1 MSIYF
6 YGCVSLD
13 GYLAD
18 ANNRLDWLHQTGAP
32 EETNYAEFYSQ
43 MDMMIMGKKTY
54 DEIVGIAGIE
64 SLYAPTQNYVFTH
77 EKELALKS
85 FQQVEGDVA
94 DFVRQLPADKNVWIV
109 GGNSILAPLLNENMV
124 DKLYVQVAPVL
135 LGKGIPLFTQDEDV
149 KRFKLVGLHQYGQFA
164 EMVFEK

>member
-1 MSIYF
+1 M
-6 YGCVSLD
+6 D

-43 MDMMIMGKKTY
+43 MDISIMGKKTY
-54 DEIVGIAGIE
+54 DEIVDIAGIE
-64 SLYAPTQNYVFTH
+64 SLYATTQNYVFTH
-77 EKELALKS
+77 GKELALKS
-85 FQQVEGDVA
+85 FQQVQGDVVE
-94 DFVRQLPADKNVWIV
+94 FVRQLPADKNVWIV
-109 GGNSILAPLLNENMV
+109 GGNSVLAPLLNENMV

-135 LGKGIPLFTQDEDV
+135 LGKGIPLFTQEEEV
-149 KRFKLVGLHQYGQFA
+149 KRFKLMEVHQYGQFA